1 MPCENCVQFKFVSIK
16 TFFGTQLYL
25 VICYLWLLLCHRG
38 KVQSMQRLF
47 GLKIL
52 IYFWHFTEKSLS
64 NPGFYQHYSFADE
77 SSRREEGKCYKQLL
91 ETSNI
96 VLHLL

>member
-25 VICYLWLLLCHRG
+25 VICLLPVAAFVPQWQG
-38 KVQSMQRLF
+38 SVYAQRLF

-52 IYFWHFTEKSLS
+52 IYFWHFTEKVCQTLGSISTTLLLMK
-64 NPGFYQHYSFADE
+64 AV
-77 SSRREEGKCYKQLL
+77 EGKGKDVI
-91 ETSNI
+91 SNS
-96 VLHLL
+96 